1 MQPEYP
7 KTYRQLQRL
16 LHDTLQ
22 NYRRS
27 NSYFANVPAR
37 ILPEGHTTRLIRDD
51 GSVDEPKHRP
61 YKEEALFDA
70 SEQFDLSAELVL
82 ERLTK
87 AMSDMISSET
97 RDWIQVIDETTS
109 NTGQRQE
116 GPLSWESILDVV
128 AMLDWEFDT
137 HGNPSGIEILGSPE
151 TAERV

>member
-1 MQPEYP
+1 KTSLRKPSRTRPLPTESRPIRERSTRGFEMQPEYP

-97 RDWIQVIDETTS
+97 RDWIQVIDET
-109 NTGQRQE
+109 
-116 GPLSWESILDVV
+116 
-128 AMLDWEFDT
+128 
-137 HGNPSGIEILGSPE
+137 
-151 TAERV
+151 